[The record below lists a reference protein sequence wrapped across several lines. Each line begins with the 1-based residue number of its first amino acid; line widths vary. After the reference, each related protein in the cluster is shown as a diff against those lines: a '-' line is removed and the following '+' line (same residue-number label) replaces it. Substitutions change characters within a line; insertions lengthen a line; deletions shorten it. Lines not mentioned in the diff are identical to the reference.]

1 MRDRDFERGAKL
13 FGEANCFACHR
24 FNGRGGAIGPD
35 LTTIA
40 GRFSKKDLLESIV
53 KPNKEISDQYAATT
67 FITVDG
73 KVVTGRVANLS
84 GDNIMVQTNMLD
96 PGNFTSIDTKMI
108 DEQFP
113 SKNSLMPEG
122 LLNTLNR
129 DEVLDLLAFLLSRG
143 DPSSPM
149 FKK

>member
-1 MRDRDFERGAKL
+1 M
-13 FGEANCFACHR
+13 
-24 FNGRGGAIGPD
+24 
-35 LTTIA
+35 
-40 GRFSKKDLLESIV
+40 

>member
-1 MRDRDFERGAKL
+1 M
-13 FGEANCFACHR
+13 
-24 FNGRGGAIGPD
+24 
-35 LTTIA
+35 
-40 GRFSKKDLLESIV
+40 

-84 GDNIMVQTNMLD
+84 GDNIMVQTNMLE